1 MSDCFHQIFE
11 DESIAELTA
20 HFRNLIRI
28 DTTNPPGNETA
39 AARYIADVFEREGI
53 HSKIIE
59 PAPNRGNIVAR
70 LNGDGSKRPLL
81 LMGHLDVV
89 VAEPDKWELPPFSA
103 EIEKGCIWGR
113 GTLDCKNSVALW
125 MMVLILLKRSGIRPK
140 RDVIFLATA
149 DEEADQRLGMEWMV
163 DHHYELIDAE
173 SALSEGGGFGISVM
187 DKTYYTYQSAEKGIV
202 WLRITARGAAGH
214 ASVPQSDNPTPK
226 LAAIVDKLS
235 KKTFPLRVTPTVR
248 KMIEIMAA
256 DQKFPLSFFIK
267 QLCNPLLSDKILKLA
282 VKDETIV
289 TNLHA
294 MLHNTLCPTV
304 LRAGSKVNVIPS
316 EACCEIDFRL
326 LPGYSIDECYHD
338 LKKTVGS
345 GFEIDVID
353 ARPANESPDEHS
365 LADSI
370 QKIMHQYQPQAGVL
384 PYMLTGTSDACFLRP
399 KGVVVYGFTPLLPTD
414 DMSLVHNHN
423 ERISLESLEFSLKIG
438 LAVVLDHIM
447 EC

>member
-1 MSDCFHQIFE
+1 MNDYFHEVFKNEAIT
-11 DESIAELTA
+11 ELTA
-20 HFRNLIRI
+20 HLRNLIRF

-59 PAPNRGNIVAR
+59 PATNRGNIVAR
-70 LNGDGSKRPLL
+70 LKGDGSKPPLL
-81 LMGHLDVV
+81 LMGHIDVV
-89 VAEPDKWELPPFSA
+89 MAEPDKWERPPFAA
-103 EIEKGCIWGR
+103 EIDNGCIWGR
-113 GTLDCKNSVALW
+113 GSLDCKNTVALW

-173 SALSEGGGFGISVM
+173 AALSEGGGFGITFM
-187 DKTYYTYQSAEKGIV
+187 DKTYFNYQSAEKGIV

-214 ASVPQSDNPTPK
+214 ASVPQSDNPTLK
-226 LAAIVDKLS
+226 LAAIVNKLS
-235 KKTFPLRVTPTVR
+235 QKTFPLRVTPTVR

-256 DQKFPLSFFIK
+256 DHKFPLSFFIK
-267 QLCNPLLSDKILKLA
+267 QLLNPLWSDRLLQLA
-282 VKDETIV
+282 VKDKTIA

-304 LRAGSKVNVIPS
+304 LQAGSKVNVIPS
-316 EACCEIDFRL
+316 EASCEIDFRL
-326 LPGYSIDECYHD
+326 LPGYSIDECLQD

-353 ARPANESPDEHS
+353 AHPANESPYEHS
-365 LADSI
+365 LADSV
-370 QKIMHQYQPQAGVL
+370 QKIMHTYQPRAGL
-384 PYMLTGTSDACFLRP
+384 FPYMLAGTSDACFLRP
-399 KGVVVYGFTPLLPTD
+399 KGMVVYGFTPLLARD

-423 ERISLESLEFSLKIG
+423 ERISLESVEFSLKVG
-438 LAVVLDHIM
+438 LEVVLEHIM
-447 EC
+447 AS